1 MARKK
6 QSPIAEEARKAADG
20 RINNPNSADSQAKI
34 NRKLTVRIRRLGP

>member
-20 RINNPNSADSQAKI
+20 RIKNPISAGSQAKI
-34 NRKLTVRIRRLGP
+34 NRDVTVKIKRLGP